1 MRKVLIFFFAI
12 LLFGCK
18 THEKIVTIEKV
29 THDTLWHEKTE
40 RDSIYLH
47 DSIFVNQ
54 FAKGDTIYQ
63 IKDRWHTEYR
73 DKYIYDT
80 ISVAKVD
87 SVPVPYPVEVEV
99 EKALSWWQ
107 KLLMG
112 LGGALLVSI
121 VTILGVKT
129 YRLVKRI

>member
-1 MRKVLIFFFAI
+1 MKKL
-12 LLFGCK
+12 LLFIVVLLLIGCK
-18 THEKIVTIEKV
+18 THEKIVTVEKV

-54 FAKGDTIYQ
+54 FTKGDTIFQ

-73 DKYIYDT
+73 DKYIHDT
-80 ISVAKVD
+80 ISIAKVD
-87 SVPVPYPVEVEV
+87 SVPVPYPVQVEI
-99 EKALSWWQ
+99 ERQLTWLQ

-112 LGGALLVSI
+112 LGSIAVIVLVVLFGLKI
-121 VTILGVKT
+121 YRIL
-129 YRLVKRI
+129 

>member
-1 MRKVLIFFFAI
+1 MKKLLLYIFVL

-18 THEKIVTIEKV
+18 TKERIVTVEV
-29 THDTLWHEKTE
+29 VSHDTLWHEKTE

-54 FAKGDTIYQ
+54 FIKGDTIFQ
-63 IKDRWHTEYR
+63 VKDRWHTEYR

-87 SVPVPYPVEVEV
+87 SIPVPYEVQVEV
-99 EKALSWWQ
+99 EKALAWWQ
-107 KLLMG
+107 KILMI
-112 LGGALLVSI
+112 LGGIFGISTITYIFLKARKLV
-121 VTILGVKT
+121 
-129 YRLVKRI
+129 

>member
-1 MRKVLIFFFAI
+1 MRKLIIFAMA
-12 LLFGCK
+12 LMMCACK
-18 THEKIVTIEKV
+18 THEKIVTVEKV

-54 FAKGDTIYQ
+54 FTKGDTIFQ

-99 EKALSWWQ
+99 GKKLSWWQ
-107 KLLMG
+107 KLLMA
-112 LGGALLVSI
+112 LGGIFSVAVL
-121 VTILGVKT
+121 TIIGFKIYKFV
-129 YRLVKRI
+129 R

>member
-1 MRKVLIFFFAI
+1 MKKLLLYIFVL

-18 THEKIVTIEKV
+18 TKERIVTVEV
-29 THDTLWHEKTE
+29 VSHDTLWHEKTE

-54 FAKGDTIYQ
+54 FAKGDTIFQ

-99 EKALSWWQ
+99 EKKLSWWQ
-107 KLLMG
+107 KILMI
-112 LGGALLVSI
+112 LGGIFGISTVTYIFLKARKLV
-121 VTILGVKT
+121 
-129 YRLVKRI
+129 

>member
-1 MRKVLIFFFAI
+1 MRKLIIFAFA
-12 LLFGCK
+12 LMMCACK
-18 THEKIVTIEKV
+18 THEKIVTVEKV

-54 FAKGDTIYQ
+54 FTKGDTIFQ

-80 ISVAKVD
+80 ISIAKVD
-87 SVPVPYPVEVEV
+87 SVPVPYEVQVEV
-99 EKALSWWQ
+99 EKKLSWWQ
-107 KLLMG
+107 KLLMA
-112 LGGALLVSI
+112 LGGIFSVAVLTIIGLKIHKIVS
-121 VTILGVKT
+121 
-129 YRLVKRI
+129 

>member
-1 MRKVLIFFFAI
+1 MKKLLLFIVVL

-18 THEKIVTIEKV
+18 TNEKIVTVEKV

-54 FAKGDTIYQ
+54 FAKGDTIFQ

-73 DKYIYDT
+73 DKYIHDT
-80 ISVAKVD
+80 ISIAKMD
-87 SVPVPYPVEVEV
+87 SIPVPYEVQVKV

-107 KLLMG
+107 KILMI
-112 LGGALLVSI
+112 LGGIFGTAIILYAYLKARKLV
-121 VTILGVKT
+121 
-129 YRLVKRI
+129 

>member
-1 MRKVLIFFFAI
+1 MKKLLLFSFVL

-18 THEKIVTIEKV
+18 THEKIVTVEKV

-54 FAKGDTIYQ
+54 FAKGDTIFQ

-73 DKYIYDT
+73 DKYIHDT
-80 ISVAKVD
+80 ISIAKVD
-87 SVPVPYPVEVEV
+87 SVPVPYEVQVEV

-107 KLLMG
+107 KILMI
-112 LGGALLVSI
+112 LGGIFSTAIILYAYLKARKLV
-121 VTILGVKT
+121 
-129 YRLVKRI
+129 

>member
-1 MRKVLIFFFAI
+1 MRKLIIFAMA
-12 LLFGCK
+12 LLMCACK
-18 THEKIVTIEKV
+18 THEKIVTVEKV
-29 THDTLWHEKTE
+29 AHDTLWHEKTE

-54 FAKGDTIYQ
+54 FTKGDTIFQ

-99 EKALSWWQ
+99 EKKLSWWQ
-107 KLLMG
+107 KLLMA
-112 LGGALLVSI
+112 LGGIFSVAVLTIIGLKIHKIVS
-121 VTILGVKT
+121 
-129 YRLVKRI
+129 

>member
-1 MRKVLIFFFAI
+1 MKKLLLISLVL

-18 THEKIVTIEKV
+18 THEKIVTVEKV

-54 FAKGDTIYQ
+54 FAKGDTIFQ

-73 DKYIYDT
+73 DKYIHDT
-80 ISVAKVD
+80 ISIAKVD
-87 SVPVPYPVEVEV
+87 SVPVPYPVQIEVERQ
-99 EKALSWWQ
+99 LTWLQ

-112 LGGALLVSI
+112 LGSI
-121 VTILGVKT
+121 AVIVLIVLFGLKIYRIL
-129 YRLVKRI
+129 

>member
-1 MRKVLIFFFAI
+1 MRKLIIFAFA
-12 LLFGCK
+12 LMMCACK
-18 THEKIVTIEKV
+18 THEKIVTVEKV

-54 FAKGDTIYQ
+54 FVKGDTIFQ

-87 SVPVPYPVEVEV
+87 SIPVPYEVQVEV
-99 EKALSWWQ
+99 EKKLSWWQ
-107 KLLMG
+107 KLLMA
-112 LGGALLVSI
+112 LGGIFSVAVL
-121 VTILGVKT
+121 TIIGFKIYKFV
-129 YRLVKRI
+129 R

>member
-1 MRKVLIFFFAI
+1 MRKLIIFAFA
-12 LLFGCK
+12 LMMCACK
-18 THEKIVTIEKV
+18 THEKIVTVEKV

-54 FAKGDTIYQ
+54 FVKGDTIFQ

-80 ISVAKVD
+80 ISITKVD
-87 SVPVPYPVEVEV
+87 SVPVPYEVQVEV
-99 EKALSWWQ
+99 EKKLSLWQ
-107 KLLMG
+107 KLLMA
-112 LGGALLVSI
+112 LGGIFSVSVLTI
-121 VTILGVKT
+121 VGLKIYKFV
-129 YRLVKRI
+129 R

>member
-1 MRKVLIFFFAI
+1 MKKLLLFILVL

-18 THEKIVTIEKV
+18 TNEKIVTVEKV

-54 FAKGDTIYQ
+54 FAKGDTIFQ

-80 ISVAKVD
+80 ISIAKVD
-87 SVPVPYPVEVEV
+87 SVPVPYEVQVEV

-107 KLLMG
+107 KILMI
-112 LGGALLVSI
+112 LGGIFGTAI
-121 VTILGVKT
+121 ILYAYLKA
-129 YRLVKRI
+129 RKL

>member
-1 MRKVLIFFFAI
+1 MKKLLLFILVL

-18 THEKIVTIEKV
+18 TNEKIVTVEKV

-54 FAKGDTIYQ
+54 FAKGDTIFQ

-73 DKYIYDT
+73 DKYIHDT
-80 ISVAKVD
+80 ISIAKVD
-87 SVPVPYPVEVEV
+87 SVPVPYEVQVEV

-107 KLLMG
+107 KILMI
-112 LGGALLVSI
+112 LGGIFGTAIILYAYLKARKLV
-121 VTILGVKT
+121 
-129 YRLVKRI
+129 